1 MVCGIIITAKR
12 NDTKKCAK
20 ILCAKSKIKK
30 AHTRPKTFCAFFNEN
45 YTEFSQYY
53 DITITLTASV
63 RISLPSKRSY
73 AR

>member
-12 NDTKKCAK
+12 NNTTNALKFYAQ
-20 ILCAKSKIKK
+20 KSKTKK
-30 AHTRPKTFCAFFNEN
+30 AHTRHKTFCAFSNEN

-53 DITITLTASV
+53 DITVTLTASI